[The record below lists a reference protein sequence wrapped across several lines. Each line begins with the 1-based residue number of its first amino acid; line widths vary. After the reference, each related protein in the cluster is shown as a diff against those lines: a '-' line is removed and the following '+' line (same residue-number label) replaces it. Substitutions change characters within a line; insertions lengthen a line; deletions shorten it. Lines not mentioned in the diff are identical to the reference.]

1 MDTAEHHFVRGIP
14 DTVAVMND
22 GPVDP
27 LAGLPAGVVVLL
39 ASAPVEEKVLAE
51 LAVSWA
57 GLGEAEARM
66 AAALR
71 LFLVTW
77 DPLEHHAPRPVAS
90 ATVNAG
96 PPGLEVVVYVPL
108 WAVIEAATQRGGRV
122 PDVLRELV
130 GSAVVVTARNEETVV
145 AGRYPSLVAAGSV
158 PHLLDEPAAGVGLGT
173 PELSVASGGWEPM
186 GLGAITDVV
195 QDALGPVDLD
205 RSPVELSAGA
215 DPVPGCPACGRR
227 RFGFPGELG
236 ESVPSMCP
244 AHRAEADQLTTERF
258 ERAHASNPDGWG
270 AILDACRRLEL
281 PHLPNGLATRLAGA
295 EDAMFEPRE
304 PEELAAEA
312 HAVVETAQWFPGRPE
327 ALAVALGAEE
337 DMPWLPE
344 WLGNLVLDLGYAG
357 LAAEAAAVGEAL
369 GRVDPVNES
378 VYAADA
384 GYALAKA
391 GDAPGA
397 RARVG
402 PNLARWPEDL
412 WVRIHAGDTLEAL
425 GDADGAE
432 AHFLAALDMAE
443 QDDDFQARSDVFE
456 RLAGLGRAR
465 DQRPPSAWSAPPEA
479 GDAPGRPVR
488 GGTTPASAAAAES
501 TSTATVGGRDS
512 ACNE

>member
-378 VYAADA
+378 VYDRRCGIRPGQGGRRA
-384 GYALAKA
+384 GGTGPGRAQSGPLARGSLGPYPCGGHA
-391 GDAPGA
+391 GGPGGCRRGRSPLPRCAGHGRAGRRLSGPLGRLRAPG
-397 RARVG
+397 RVG
-402 PNLARWPEDL
+402 PGPGPTTT
-412 WVRIHAGDTLEAL
+412 VRLVGP
-425 GDADGAE
+425 
-432 AHFLAALDMAE
+432 
-443 QDDDFQARSDVFE
+443 ARS
-456 RLAGLGRAR
+456 RGRAR
-465 DQRPPSAWSAPPEA
+465 QARPRRNDPCFCGS
-479 GDAPGRPVR
+479 GRKYKHCH
-488 GGTTPASAAAAES
+488 
-501 TSTATVGGRDS
+501 GRR
-512 ACNE
+512 A